1 MKTSL
6 LSATALAITSVIA
19 LADSYNNNQSDIPET
34 YDVTG
39 ITTRT
44 DGTVE
49 TYNIPIENWPDKI
62 QFTSIRGGDGGRA
75 KATATVGSDKS
86 AEGGG
91 GAKIIAEFLIH
102 PTASN
107 CLRPG
112 GQLRFII
119 GSRGENKT
127 RGNAAGSGGGGGTG
141 VLYKAPTDGADWEIL
156 AIAGGG
162 GGGAASTVYN
172 DTFDADGKN
181 ANNTTDGDDGGG
193 SGRSGGTNG
202 SAGTSTQGDSGGGG
216 SYTENSRDNN
226 GTLWVS
232 GGRLGK
238 SSGGAGGQASGY
250 GSYGGFGCGG
260 GGGGYVNTGGSTAYT
275 GKGGG
280 GGGYSGGGAG
290 GNNGEGDGP
299 GGGGGSYVNTSYS
312 RTQAIFTR
320 NSDRYNGNVAFTA
333 PLNTNNGSLS
343 GPTITLSGSSSI
355 TLAYGES
362 YSEPGYSAVDLYNNT
377 VTNITPTVST
387 NITNGVPGN
396 HQVHYWAFDQF
407 GNAGVSIRNV
417 TIEAPNKPT
426 FSTTGHV
433 TVNEDSGS
441 YTQNN
446 FAYDF
451 NSNDAQDSFD
461 GYTVS
466 NNNNSLF
473 STQPSINNSGRLTF
487 TPKANAHG
495 TATVSVYA
503 SDDTEFTDYA
513 DSETKTFTITINSLA
528 DNPTNVTLSN
538 SSIVENI
545 TAVGAVSATEPFGG
559 SLSYAITGGADS
571 SLFSIG
577 SNNGALAFKIAPDY
591 ESPADSNSDNTYQVT
606 VTATGTDG
614 SASQTFTISVTN
626 EDEGITSMVISNDTI
641 VENTTSIGT
650 ITATDEDGDDV
661 TYAITGG
668 FDPTFFTID
677 EDTGA
682 LSFKNAPDYED
693 PQDQLGSNLYI
704 ITITATSSGGSESR
718 SYSISVTNKNEAPES
733 IALSADEV
741 QENTTTVGTVT
752 ATDPEGGTLNFTI
765 SGDDSSRFTIG
776 YTTGVLVFKSAP
788 DYENPIDTDGDNV
801 YEVVV
806 RVTDS
811 TTSVLTPFQITVT
824 NQEEGITSM
833 NFSNNYIQENNTTI
847 GTVEAIDEDGD
858 TVTYDVTGG
867 DDKAFFSID
876 PDTGELSFH
885 DEPDYETPLDDD
897 GNNSY
902 HVIVTATTS
911 DDFTLATAYT
921 ITVTNIDETTLEYFR
936 DQYGLA
942 SDGSEDNSDMS
953 GNGIANIFYY
963 LHGLGDPNNITV
975 DATRLPAISDSG
987 TDTITYSFV
996 QPIDNTSS
1004 YEIWPYYSDD
1014 LTNWKYLSP
1023 SGATTTD
1030 LGDGYQRVE
1039 ITIPV
1044 TTSQN
1049 FYRIKAVDTSE
1060 IQ

>member
-1 MKTSL
+1 MKISL
-6 LSATALAITSVIA
+6 LSATALAITGVIA
-19 LADSYNNNQSDIPET
+19 FAESYNNNQSDIPET

-44 DGTVE
+44 NGTVE
-49 TYNIPIENWPDKI
+49 TYNIPIENWPNKI
-62 QFTSIRGGDGGRA
+62 NFTSIRGGDGGRA

-91 GAKIIAEFLIH
+91 GAKIIAEFYIH
-102 PTASN
+102 PTEPG

-141 VLYKAPTDGADWEIL
+141 VLYKAPTDDAEWEIL

-162 GGGAASTVYN
+162 GGGAASTVYS
-172 DTFDADGKN
+172 DTFSSDGKN
-181 ANNTTDGDDGGG
+181 ANDTTDGDDGGG

-216 SYTENSRDNN
+216 SYTEHSRDNN
-226 GTLWVS
+226 GSLWSFS
-232 GGRLGK
+232 GRMGK
-238 SSGGAGGQASGY
+238 SSGGDGGQASGN
-250 GSYGGFGCGG
+250 GSYGGFGCGS
-260 GGGGYVNTGGSTAYT
+260 GGGGYVNPSGSTAHT
-275 GKGGG
+275 AKGGG

-290 GNNGEGDGP
+290 GNNGTSDGP
-299 GGGGGSYVNTSYS
+299 GGGGGSYVTSSYS
-312 RTQAIFTR
+312 HNRTIYTR
-320 NSDRYNGNVAFTA
+320 NSDRNSGNVAFTA

-355 TLAYGES
+355 TLAYGEN
-362 YSEPGYSAVDLYNNT
+362 YTEPGYSAVDLYGNA
-377 VTNITPTVST
+377 VTNFSASANT
-387 NITNGVPGN
+387 NVTNGVPGT
-396 HQVHYWAFDQF
+396 HQNHYWAIDQF
-407 GNAGVSIRNV
+407 GNGSLAIRTV
-417 TIEAPNKPT
+417 IIEAPNPPT
-426 FSTTGHV
+426 FSITGNV
-433 TVNEDSGS
+433 SVNEDSGA

-451 NSNDAQDSFD
+451 NANDAQDSFD

-487 TPKANAHG
+487 TPKTNAYG
-495 TATVSVYA
+495 TTTVSVYA

-545 TAVGAVSATEPFGG
+545 TSVGTVSATEPFGG

-571 SLFSIG
+571 SLFSIVSG
-577 SNNGALAFKIAPDY
+577 TGALAFKTAPDY

-626 EDEGITSMVISNDTI
+626 EDEGINSMVISNDTI
-641 VENTTSIGT
+641 VENTTSVGT

-668 FDPTFFTID
+668 FDPTLFTID

-682 LSFKNAPDYED
+682 LSFKTAPDYED

-718 SYSISVTNKNEAPES
+718 SYSISVTNKNEGPES
-733 IALSADEV
+733 IALSVDEV

-765 SGDDSSRFTIG
+765 SGDDSSRFTLG
-776 YTTGVLVFKSAP
+776 YTTGVLAFKSAP
-788 DYENPIDTDGDNV
+788 DYENPIDADGDNV

-806 RVTDS
+806 RVTDNA
-811 TTSVLTPFQITVT
+811 TSVLKTLQVTVT
-824 NQEEGITSM
+824 NQDEGITSM
-833 NFSNNYIQENNTTI
+833 NISNNSIVENNTSI
-847 GTVEAIDEDGD
+847 GTVTAVDEDGD

-867 DDKAFFSID
+867 DDKAFFTID
-876 PDTGELSFH
+876 PDTGELSFS
-885 DEPDYETPLDDD
+885 DEPDYESPLDDD
-897 GNNSY
+897 GNNTY

-911 DDFTLATAYT
+911 DDFTQATAYT
-921 ITVTNIDETTLEYFR
+921 ITVTDIDETTLEYFR
-936 DQYGLA
+936 DRYGLA
-942 SDGSEDNSDMS
+942 SNSSEDNSDMS
-953 GNGIANIFYY
+953 GNDIANIFYY

-975 DATRLPAISDSG
+975 DATRLPAISGSGSDS
-987 TDTITYSFV
+987 ITYTFV
-996 QPIDNTSS
+996 RPIDNASA
-1004 YEIWPYYSDD
+1004 YRLWLYYSDD
-1014 LTNWKYLSP
+1014 LSSWKTLNT

-1039 ITIPV
+1039 LTIPI
-1044 TTSQN
+1044 TETQR
-1049 FYRIKAVDTSE
+1049 FYRLKAVDTSTLH
-1060 IQ
+1060 